1 MFRTW
6 LAILMVMVALCGGTC
21 AEGLFSGASY
31 DAGLAVVNG
40 EVYCA
45 GANIGL
51 GFIPIWRV
59 GMERLEKVRSRIGGR
74 TSIPGRRSTLKPS
87 FGTRMMVCAMFL
99 LGRTKYIGMSVQGK
113 SIPLNAWRMA
123 SG

>member
-51 GFIPIWRV
+51 GFIPIGKAGRC
-59 GMERLEKVRSRIGGR
+59 RLRTRGEKA
-74 TSIPGRRSTLKPS
+74 
-87 FGTRMMVCAMFL
+87 GTAD
-99 LGRTKYIGMSVQGK
+99 G
-113 SIPLNAWRMA
+113 
-123 SG
+123 